1 MNINERVKYLRKE
14 YLGLSQKEF
23 AEELGMKQTSVST
36 FEKSGATVT
45 EPTIK
50 TILLKHPMVNE
61 EWIRTGKE
69 PMILENTKI
78 SLDDYARSKG
88 ADDLDLKI
96 IKLYLELEP
105 DIRHAVVDHFYKG
118 LSKINFDECLATS
131 KTSEGSPKVL
141 DDNTKTEE
149 LPAASLQDKLV
160 IQDLMK
166 VEPKEENSAG

>member
-1 MNINERVKYLRKE
+1 MKKAQGERVKEIRKDHNLTLKAFGE
-14 YLGLSQKEF
+14 RIGMKNNSLSQIENGVNALTDMTTKLICKEF
-23 AEELGMKQTSVST
+23 S
-36 FEKSGATVT
+36 
-45 EPTIK
+45 
-50 TILLKHPMVNE
+50 VNE
-61 EWIRTGKE
+61 NWLLHGTGEKYKDV
-69 PMILENTKI
+69 TKI

-88 ADDLDLKI
+88 ADELDLKI

-141 DDNTKTEE
+141 DDNTTAEE